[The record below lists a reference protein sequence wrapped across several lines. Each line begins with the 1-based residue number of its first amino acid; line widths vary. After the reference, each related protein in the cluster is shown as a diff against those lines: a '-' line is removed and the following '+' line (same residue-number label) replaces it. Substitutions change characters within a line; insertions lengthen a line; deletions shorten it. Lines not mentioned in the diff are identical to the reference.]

1 MNSRKKLL
9 CFVCLL
15 SISGCATYSSNVR
28 VGNDMSYASLS
39 DQREASRT
47 ITVYQTP
54 PEGYEVIG
62 TIDAGRCHRSF
73 VETSPAEQTVLLDLK
88 LAAYA
93 LGADAISNVIIEK
106 QSALTK
112 NCWYMLDG
120 KATALK
126 LKKPR

>member
-1 MNSRKKLL
+1 M
-9 CFVCLL
+9 
-15 SISGCATYSSNVR
+15 R

-54 PEGYEVIG
+54 PEGYKVIG